1 MSSPVDFGGMSRMLE
16 STLQALN
23 TARGVNPGGPQTED
37 GEPLK
42 DGDSLKGHGEALE
55 GQISVDALPGGR
67 IADLK
72 LDPRVLRMDSITLC
86 EAIVTAAN
94 AALTD
99 LQEKLRANI
108 AGPNLNA
115 LADQLVEVQQESA
128 RQMGS
133 FLQALTDAQE
143 RLANTAGRSS

>member
-23 TARGVNPGGPQTED
+23 TARGANPGAAQTED
-37 GEPLK
+37 GEP
-42 DGDSLKGHGEALE
+42 LKGHGEALE

-86 EAIVTAAN
+86 DAIVSAAN

-108 AGPNLNA
+108 AGPDLNA

-143 RLANTAGRSS
+143 RLANTAGRP